1 MAIQEIDPTD
11 AAIAQVESGG
21 DYSAANPTSSAR
33 GKYQFQPETFAGVQR
48 NNPDLPKMSW
58 EEFQKN
64 PSAQEQYQ
72 VALRKENENTLK
84 RNGLDVTPANAYFTH
99 FFGAPKGVAM
109 LKAEDDVGI
118 NKFLSKDIIKNNRLD
133 PNMTVGQ
140 LRTAIGSKMDEAL
153 SGGQKPFK
161 LDINGVGSTEQAAE
175 TQQPADFVGQ
185 GVKPYTSPFANV
197 GVQEKKQL
205 DALDQS
211 LAKVRQYP
219 QGSPEFNLAVA
230 DGFKRDLGPNW
241 QNAFLSALFGQKE
254 QALTWITGGKIDKP
268 QIAEAYVNGQL
279 KQVYINTNARGDK
292 WYTDPSNNKRLPDNI
307 QITSQSPEGAIATSL
322 TANAIKAGQ
331 APDTGIGARS
341 SESTKLIQETEN
353 KVSSWSNAMP
363 ANYGL
368 LENIQANTKKFTPAL
383 SNITKSAAG
392 SALLS
397 TVQAFFKGSVDR
409 NALEAA
415 AVKYGI
421 EEKDLGDFVQY
432 MRDINTISQKDSSM
446 KDSHA
451 PGSGTAGELSLEG
464 GAQGVQKWLN
474 RRIHDQAMQEAYNKY
489 FFDNKTTTRNV
500 VDLNNNFI
508 RSAEFN
514 GVKNYEKRRQ
524 DGKNANIEDGAPI
537 ADFDR
542 NGQLVIRKYN
552 ARTKRG
558 E

>member
-1 MAIQEIDPTD
+1 MATQEIDPTD
-11 AAIAQVESGG
+11 AAIAKVESGG
-21 DYSAANPTSSAR
+21 DYSAANPNSSAR
-33 GKYQFQPETFAGVQR
+33 GKYQFMPETFAGVQR

-58 EEFQKN
+58 EQFQKD
-64 PSAQEQYQ
+64 PAAQEQYQ
-72 VALRKENENTLK
+72 VALRKENEGTLK
-84 RNGLDVTPANAYFTH
+84 RNGLDITPANAYFTH

-118 NKFLSKDIIKNNRLD
+118 NKFLSKDVIKANRLD

-140 LRTAIGSKMDEAL
+140 LRTAVGSQIDQAL
-153 SGGQKPFK
+153 AKTSTAYKV
-161 LDINGVGSTEQAAE
+161 DVNGVGNTTAE
-175 TQQPADFVGQ
+175 QPADYVQQ
-185 GVKPYTSPFANV
+185 GIKPSATPFANV
-197 GVQEKKQL
+197 GMQEKKQL
-205 DALDQS
+205 DALEQS
-211 LAKVRQYP
+211 IAKVQKYP
-219 QGSPEFNLAVA
+219 QGSPEFNMAVA
-230 DGFKRDLGPNW
+230 DGFKKDMGPNW

-279 KQVYINTNARGDK
+279 KQIFINTNARGDK

-307 QITSQSPEGAIATSL
+307 QITSQSPEGAIGTALTS
-322 TANAIKAGQ
+322 TAIKAGQ

-341 SESTKLIQETEN
+341 AESTKLIQEAEN
-353 KVSSWSNAMP
+353 KVSSQSNSLP
-363 ANYGL
+363 SNYGL

-409 NALEAA
+409 TALEAA
-415 AVKYGI
+415 AIKYGI

-432 MRDINTISQKDSSM
+432 MRDINSISKNDAALKDT
-446 KDSHA
+446 HA

-474 RRIHDQAMQEAYNKY
+474 RRVHDQAMQEAYNKY
-489 FFDNKTTTRNV
+489 FFDNKTTARNI
-500 VDLNNNFI
+500 VDLNNNFVK
-508 RSAEFN
+508 SAEFN
-514 GVKNYEKRRQ
+514 AVKNFEKRRAE
-524 DGKNANIEDGAPI
+524 GKNANIEDGAPI

-542 NGQLVIRKYN
+542 NGQLIIRKYN

>member
-1 MAIQEIDPTD
+1 MATQVIDPTD

-21 DYSAANPTSSAR
+21 DYSAANPNSSAR
-33 GKYQFQPETFAGVQR
+33 GKYQFMPETFAGVQR
-48 NNPDLPKMSW
+48 NNPDLPKMSF
-58 EEFQKN
+58 EQFQKD
-64 PSAQEQYQ
+64 PAAQEQYQ
-72 VALRKENENTLK
+72 VALRKENERTLK
-84 RNGLDVTPANAYFTH
+84 RNGLDITPSNAYFTH

-118 NKFLSKDIIKNNRLD
+118 TKFLSKDVIKANRLD

-140 LRTAIGSKMDEAL
+140 LRTAVGSQMDQAMGKT
-153 SGGQKPFK
+153 STAYKV
-161 LDINGVGSTEQAAE
+161 DVNGVGNTEVPVE
-175 TQQPADFVGQ
+175 QPADYVQQ
-185 GVKPYTSPFANV
+185 GIKPSTTPFANV
-197 GVQEKKQL
+197 GMQEKKQL

-219 QGSPEFNLAVA
+219 QGSPEFNMAVA
-230 DGFKRDLGPNW
+230 DGFKKDMGPNW

-279 KQVYINTNARGDK
+279 KQIFINTNARGDK

-307 QITSQSPEGAIATSL
+307 QITSQSPEGAIGTALTS
-322 TANAIKAGQ
+322 NAIKAGQ

-341 SESTKLIQETEN
+341 AESTKLIQEAEN
-353 KVSSWSNAMP
+353 KVSSMSNALP

-409 NALEAA
+409 SALEAA
-415 AVKYGI
+415 AIKYGI

-432 MRDINTISQKDSSM
+432 MRDINTISQKDSAM
-446 KDSHA
+446 KENHA
-451 PGSGTAGELSLEG
+451 PGSGTAGDLSLEG

-489 FFDNKTTTRNV
+489 FFDNKTTARNI
-500 VDLNNNFI
+500 VDLNNNFVK
-508 RSAEFN
+508 SAEFN
-514 GVKNYEKRRQ
+514 AVKNFEKRRAE
-524 DGKNANIEDGAPI
+524 GKNANIEDGAPI

-542 NGQLVIRKYN
+542 NGQLIIRKYN